1 MRIALAQISP
11 APRDLL
17 QRHIEQIALASARG
31 CDLIAFPELSLTGYH
46 PTDVTRA
53 PSSLEDQ
60 QITKLEDACK
70 THGISAIVGA
80 PLRQGAQVLIGAL
93 LISPGEATRWY
104 AKRHLHEDEVPFFAE
119 GMREPLFLCQGA
131 RVGLA
136 ICYELFVPQHR
147 ELLAALS
154 LQLIIA
160 SVAKHTHGL
169 ERARGA
175 LAELARANKTPTLLV
190 NAAGPCEGFVAA
202 GGSCWFD
209 ANGERSVCLGQDPDV
224 MIIDL
229 PANVNAAR

>member
-17 QRHIEQIALASARG
+17 QRHLEQIALASARR

-53 PSSLEDQ
+53 PSNPEDQ

-80 PLRQGAQVLIGAL
+80 PLWQGAQVLIGAL

-154 LQLIIA
+154 PQLIIA

-175 LAELARANKTPTLLV
+175 RAQRARAPPPRPPRR
-190 NAAGPCEGFVAA
+190 ARARQQ
-202 GGSCWFD
+202 D
-209 ANGERSVCLGQDPDV
+209 ANASGQRRWTLRRFCGRWRFVLVRCERRTQCVFGPRS
-224 MIIDL
+224 
-229 PANVNAAR
+229 